1 MRITLFSIKDYNIK
15 IKMSTYL
22 EIQMQSFNVLFFRN
36 NFKKCMN
43 VTFFVLYNKKCR
55 KIESFSDIHLIFFQ
69 IKLFEYILTY
79 GLRR

>member
-36 NFKKCMN
+36 NLTKYVN
-43 VTFFVLYNKKCR
+43 VTFLVLYNKNVYNTG
-55 KIESFSDIHLIFFQ
+55 IVLSIYFNFHLN
-69 IKLFEYILTY
+69 
-79 GLRR
+79 